1 MGRMRLIRRIRQ
13 NWRAFTIK
21 KKIALFTAIVF
32 ASISLSILFNILITK
47 FSMVDFGTILNENY
61 KCNEY
66 RKSLET
72 EIKLF
77 EQYVKSGNEET
88 KVLLDE
94 AIERTR
100 NTVYDLNYDYTQIGE
115 ERYAYTWSIR
125 NSYEVYAK
133 QRDSFLNGTES
144 QVNYIERLYEL
155 YDMQLYLQKYGNE
168 LMDETIA
175 DSSKIYQ
182 EKIPSLVVTP
192 WIVIVFGTVL
202 MIIMAGLAK
211 AMNRA
216 IVAPVTKL
224 ADASR
229 KIAANEFQIEDV
241 TVDNKDELGDLV
253 QAFNKMKYST
263 REYIMAME
271 ENRATL
277 DKLHHEEV
285 QRLEAERRVETMRLE
300 ALRNQINPHFLFNTL
315 NVIGGM
321 AMLENAETTGQMIK
335 ALSSLFRYNLQ
346 NSETDTAL
354 FRELKIIRDYMYIQQ
369 MRFGDRIH
377 FEIECDVDEEQVK
390 IPTFILQPLVE
401 NAVIHGL
408 AKKEE
413 GGTINI
419 RIWEDGK
426 NLEISVKDTGIGMS
440 KEELDRVQA
449 RMEEDYTHSNIG
461 LGNIYRRIKL
471 MHPGSKMIIK
481 SIEGKG
487 TEIHITILR

>member
-1 MGRMRLIRRIRQ
+1 
-13 NWRAFTIK
+13 
-21 KKIALFTAIVF
+21 
-32 ASISLSILFNILITK
+32 
-47 FSMVDFGTILNENY
+47 
-61 KCNEY
+61 
-66 RKSLET
+66 
-72 EIKLF
+72 
-77 EQYVKSGNEET
+77 
-88 KVLLDE
+88 
-94 AIERTR
+94 
-100 NTVYDLNYDYTQIGE
+100 
-115 ERYAYTWSIR
+115 
-125 NSYEVYAK
+125 
-133 QRDSFLNGTES
+133 
-144 QVNYIERLYEL
+144 
-155 YDMQLYLQKYGNE
+155 
-168 LMDETIA
+168 
-175 DSSKIYQ
+175 
-182 EKIPSLVVTP
+182 
-192 WIVIVFGTVL
+192 
-202 MIIMAGLAK
+202 
-211 AMNRA
+211 MNRA
-216 IVAPVTKL
+216 IVVPVTKL

-377 FEIECDVDEEQVK
+377 FEIECDVDEEEVK

-413 GGTINI
+413 GGNIHI
-419 RIWEDGK
+419 RIWEEEE
-426 NLEISVKDTGIGMS
+426 NLEISVRDTGIGMS
-440 KEELDRVQA
+440 KEELEAVRA

-461 LGNIYRRIKL
+461 LGNIYRRLKL
-471 MHPGSKMIIK
+471 IHPGSEMHMK

-487 TEIHITILR
+487 TEIHITIRR